1 MDIARDIETIRRQ
14 EEAALFGAFDEAQ
27 AFALGSRLREM
38 GLAGK
43 LPIIID
49 IRLWDRPLF
58 HCALPGST
66 AANFEWAQR
75 KINSVR
81 LYQKSTYRMFL
92 EQGAK
97 SKIFPED
104 YGHSAADHAIAG
116 GAFPI
121 MLKGMGVIGAVAVS
135 GLPQRSD
142 HNLVFAGL
150 VAHLGLDVAEL
161 ALSDDGQ

>member
-1 MDIARDIETIRRQ
+1 MDIARDIETIERQ
-14 EEAALFGAFDEAQ
+14 EAAALFESFDEAQ
-27 AFALGSRLREM
+27 AFGLGDRLRQM
-38 GLAGK
+38 GLERK

-58 HCALPGST
+58 YCALPGST
-66 AANFEWAQR
+66 AANLEWARR

-92 EQGAK
+92 EHGAK
-97 SKIFPED
+97 ARIFPED
-104 YGHSAADHAIAG
+104 HGHDAADHAIAG

-121 MLKGMGVIGAVAVS
+121 VIRGMGAVGAVAVS
-135 GLPQRSD
+135 GLPQRDD

-150 VAHLGLDVAEL
+150 AAHLGLDRAAL
-161 ALSDDGQ
+161 ALPDDGQ